1 MFLVTGRARGAL
13 ISVLLLGC
21 PKPTV
26 YPDGRGIEG
35 QLEREIIALTER
47 TRQLEAESRQC
58 AEGGKPAPLYAELRQ
73 IIVSKEVT
81 VASTGVVTTV
91 TLPETHLFGADGVS
105 IREEAYVTLD
115 LLGSALASH
124 RDLSV
129 VIEGH
134 TSDVAPPLIAKDY
147 ADLTDVGYFRA
158 TLVADA
164 LETKFGVP
172 PEMVTLA
179 TRGPYKPIA
188 SNDTVA
194 GQTKNARVVV
204 LIYPPGIR

>member
-1 MFLVTGRARGAL
+1 MGVRPLFLL
-13 ISVLLLGC
+13 IALLGC
-21 PKPTV
+21 PKPTT

-47 TRQLEAESRQC
+47 TKQLEAENRLC
-58 AEGGKPAPLYAELRQ
+58 AEGGKPAPLYAELHQ
-73 IIVSKEVT
+73 ILVSKEVT
-81 VASTGVVTTV
+81 VATTGAVTVVTM
-91 TLPETHLFGADGVS
+91 PETHLFGADSVS

-115 LLGSALASH
+115 LLGTALAAH

-134 TSDVAPPLIAKDY
+134 TADIAPTLLAKSY
-147 ADLTDVGYFRA
+147 PDLTDLGYFRA
-158 TLVADA
+158 TLVADV
-164 LETKFGVP
+164 LEDRFGVP

-194 GQTKNARVVV
+194 GQAKNARVVV
-204 LIYPPGIR
+204 MIYPPGIR